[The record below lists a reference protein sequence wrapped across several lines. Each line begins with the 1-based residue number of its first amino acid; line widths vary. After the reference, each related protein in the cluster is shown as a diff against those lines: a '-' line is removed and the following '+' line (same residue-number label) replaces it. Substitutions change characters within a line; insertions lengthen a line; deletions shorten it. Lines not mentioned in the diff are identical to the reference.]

1 MSGHGFI
8 DVVGSDKVSNL
19 AEVDVGDV
27 FFNVCVFEHSISREV
42 VVFMDSGPEVA
53 FG

>member
-1 MSGHGFI
+1 MSGHGFVY
-8 DVVGSDKVSNL
+8 VVSSNKVSNL

-27 FFNVCVFEHSISREV
+27 LFNVCVFEHSISREV
-42 VVFMDSGPEVA
+42 VVFMDGGPEVA